1 MSLKRMQVFCPT
13 EEIWNEVKRS
23 AEKAGYKYDD
33 NMRFKYNYLAI
44 CKKSKNV
51 AGNSFERTDSWYEN
65 VSYKE
70 FLKMLPQT
78 RFYIDSINREIQK
91 SILEHGKK
99 NGFKICDG
107 LSLGFYRYLTVDLE
121 REKIIGDLDKPK
133 EFDDNSKSIN
143 EFFAME
149 FVKPIMIGNNK
160 VVRTDTGIKVGC
172 TEVSLEQI
180 EAIYKLVKS

>member
-1 MSLKRMQVFCPT
+1 MKRMQVYCPT
-13 EEIWNEVKRS
+13 IEIYDEVKEA
-23 AEKAGYKYDD
+23 AEKAGYHYDS
-33 NMRFKYNYLAI
+33 NMRFQFNYLAI
-44 CKKSKNV
+44 CKESKNV
-51 AGNSFERTDSWYEN
+51 AGNSFKRTDSWYEN
-65 VSYKE
+65 VSYEE
-70 FLKMLPQT
+70 FLKMLIP
-78 RFYIDSINREIQK
+78 RNKFYIDSINREIQK